1 MVSNREGTTMGLT
14 KYTADGWLEGD
25 VISAREVVERLG
37 RRAAARYEAD
47 LCEADRSE
55 RGRGWT
61 IAEMVAEYARRGW
74 RKARA

>member
-37 RRAAARYEAD
+37 RRAAARYECELCDSNDGGRRGFTQAD
-47 LCEADRSE
+47 VREWYRK
-55 RGRGWT
+55 W
-61 IAEMVAEYARRGW
+61 GW